1 MSNHSNQGAS
11 GNTGPKA
18 SRAVVNKLDEKD
30 LPEAERI
37 FRLAFGTFL
46 GAPDPDTFWADRD
59 YVYARH
65 RAPHVAAFG
74 ASLDGTLVGTNFA
87 SKWGSVGFFGPIT
100 VRPDLHDRGIARAL
114 LARTMEQFD
123 AWETRHAGLF
133 TFAQSAKHVGLYQ
146 KYGFYPR
153 FLTAL
158 MTSPPGRAS
167 KVSGVS
173 RFSAL
178 TSAQREEAL
187 RSCREIAETLYPGLD
202 LTDEIRTTQVQGLGD
217 TLLIEGASGIAAFAI
232 CHFGPRSEAGADT
245 CFIKF
250 GAVRDGP
257 GPSAARDYLRLLD
270 ACEAL
275 AADVGMPTVLAGA
288 NMARHEAYRLL
299 VDRGYATVLQGVSMH
314 RPNEPGYC
322 RPGLYVIDDWR

>member
-1 MSNHSNQGAS
+1 M
-11 GNTGPKA
+11 
-18 SRAVVNKLDEKD
+18 E
-30 LPEAERI
+30 
-37 FRLAFGTFL
+37 
-46 GAPDPDTFWADRD
+46 
-59 YVYARH
+59 
-65 RAPHVAAFG
+65 
-74 ASLDGTLVGTNFA
+74 
-87 SKWGSVGFFGPIT
+87 
-100 VRPDLHDRGIARAL
+100 LHDRGIAQAL
-114 LARTMEQFD
+114 LAKTMEQFD
-123 AWETRHAGLF
+123 AWGTRHVGLF

-158 MTSPPGRAS
+158 MTSPAKPSNRAF
-167 KVSGVS
+167 GVS
-173 RFSAL
+173 RFSSL
-178 TSAQREEAL
+178 TPVRQAEAL
-187 RSCREIAETLYPGLD
+187 RSCREMAETLYPELD

-217 TLLIEGASGIAAFAI
+217 TLLLEGASAIAAFAI

-257 GPSAARDYLRLLD
+257 SAERDYLRLLD

-275 AADVGMPTVLAGA
+275 AADIGMPNVLAGA

-299 VDRGYATVLQGVSMH
+299 VDGGYRTVLQGVSMH

-322 RPGLYVIDDWR
+322 RPGAYIIDDWR

>member
-1 MSNHSNQGAS
+1 MAERTSARKGSGAS
-11 GNTGPKA
+11 RP
-18 SRAVVNKLDEKD
+18 VVAALDEKD

-46 GAPDPDTFWADRD
+46 GAPDPERFWADRD

-65 RAPHVAAFG
+65 RAPHVAAYG
-74 ASLDGTLVGTNFA
+74 ATLDGTLVGSNFA
-87 SKWGSVGFFGPIT
+87 TKWGSVGFFGPIT

-114 LARTMEQFD
+114 LARTIEQFD
-123 AWETRHAGLF
+123 AWGTRHAGLF

-158 MTSPPGRAS
+158 MTSPSGQAN
-167 KVSGVS
+167 KVFGVS
-173 RFSAL
+173 RFGAL
-178 TSAQREEAL
+178 TPVQQEEAL
-187 RSCREIAETLYPGLD
+187 RSCREITETLYPGLD
-202 LTDEIRTTQVQGLGD
+202 LTDEICTTQAQGLGD
-217 TLLIEGASGIAAFAI
+217 TLLLDGTGGIAALAI

-250 GAVRDGP
+250 GAARDGP
-257 GPSAARDYLRLLD
+257 SAERDYLRLLD

-299 VDRGYATVLQGVSMH
+299 VNRGYATVLQGVSMH

-322 RPGLYVIDDWR
+322 RPGAYIIDDWR